1 MNIEKIEAL
10 KALKHYGVHTARSRM
25 VDSPEAAIA
34 FAERRNA
41 PDPRF
46 MPILLR
52 CGDETSDA
60 LETEDAIRRAFEYF
74 ARSSS
79 TQQMLA
85 QEVIGSGTDITIAGR
100 TDPDDGTVIELRGAK
115 HRAQRMM
122 PLGDAGAE
130 FLATNFQAHHHHGAD
145 DKARR
150 MIENLLLRVSAFFED
165 SGVSEF
171 SLRVRLHENSYT
183 VLDAVMNAPKALHL
197 KERLDPH
204 AHDRKAADYHPAG
217 RE

>member
-1 MNIEKIEAL
+1 
-10 KALKHYGVHTARSRM
+10 
-25 VDSPEAAIA
+25 VDESPSA
-34 FAERRNA
+34 
-41 PDPRF
+41 
-46 MPILLR
+46 
-52 CGDETSDA
+52 A
-60 LETEDAIRRAFEYF
+60 LETEHAIRRAFEYF
-74 ARSSS
+74 ARLGS
-79 TQQMLA
+79 TQKVLA
-85 QEVIGSGTDITIAGR
+85 QEVVGSGTDITITGR
-100 TDPDDGTVIELRGAK
+100 TDPNDGTLIALRGAK
-115 HRAQRMM
+115 HRAERMM

-150 MIENLLLRVSAFFED
+150 MLEHLLLRVSAFFEH
-165 SGVSEF
+165 SGVSDF

-197 KERLDPH
+197 KERLDAH